1 MLKTNTYR
9 ARKKNKIKVFNQ
21 EIKSSLGNIRGKR
34 MHRISS
40 FCKKRKPEKKKL
52 DLSAEMG
59 IKDFSDGASGKEPTC
74 QCKRHWF
81 NPWIGRIPWRSKCQP
96 APVFLPGKSHG
107 QRSWARAT

>member
-74 QCKRHWF
+74 QCKRQEM
-81 NPWIGRIPWRSKCQP
+81 R
-96 APVFLPGKSHG
+96 V
-107 QRSWARAT
+107 